1 MDMVNVKVLDQSYE
15 FPMLSTLEDVYLK
28 LKDNYSNPV
37 MVGMIDNEIHEL
49 SYKITKDCSVTFI
62 DSNDRVGN
70 RIYQKGL
77 IFLLS
82 YAVHCL
88 YGNSK
93 HIKVCHSIDRGIRIK
108 SDSAISSVELDNI
121 SSKMNEI
128 VSSKLE
134 ITKCLVRKKEAINY
148 FLSNGDITKASSL
161 KYLTNHYI
169 NLYKLGDIYNYLYS
183 YMPVNT
189 SYLSSFKLTRIDDFE
204 FLLLFPI
211 ALGNGVI
218 PDYVSREKIVQ
229 AYNEN
234 YKLAKKLD
242 IFTSSDINQAI
253 ATGRI
258 NDIIRLT
265 EVVANN
271 NLLNLAQEIYN
282 RKDKLKLVLIAGP
295 SSSGKTTTARKLSMF
310 LKSFGLNP
318 KPLSIDDYFVDR
330 VNTPKLPNGDY
341 DYESINAIDLKLFND
356 QLMDLLSNKEVSVP
370 TYNFVTGEKEYLNKN
385 LKLESN
391 DILIVEGL
399 HGLNEKLTSL
409 VPKENKLKV
418 YVSPFT
424 DLNIDNL
431 NMVSTSDVRLLRRIV
446 RDSRTR
452 GYSAVQTIK
461 NWKNVRE
468 GEEKNIFPYQQE
480 ADYVY
485 NSALVYE
492 VGVLKLYAEPLLF
505 DIDNTSLYYE
515 EVRRLINFLSM
526 FLSMPTDSIPS
537 DSILR
542 EFIGGSYFE

>member
-1 MDMVNVKVLDQSYE
+1 M
-15 FPMLSTLEDVYLK
+15 
-28 LKDNYSNPV
+28 
-37 MVGMIDNEIHEL
+37 
-49 SYKITKDCSVTFI
+49 
-62 DSNDRVGN
+62 
-70 RIYQKGL
+70 
-77 IFLLS
+77 
-82 YAVHCL
+82 
-88 YGNSK
+88 
-93 HIKVCHSIDRGIRIK
+93 
-108 SDSAISSVELDNI
+108 
-121 SSKMNEI
+121 
-128 VSSKLE
+128 
-134 ITKCLVRKKEAINY
+134 
-148 FLSNGDITKASSL
+148 
-161 KYLTNHYI
+161 
-169 NLYKLGDIYNYLYS
+169 
-183 YMPVNT
+183 
-189 SYLSSFKLTRIDDFE
+189 
-204 FLLLFPI
+204 
-211 ALGNGVI
+211 
-218 PDYVSREKIVQ
+218 
-229 AYNEN
+229 
-234 YKLAKKLD
+234 
-242 IFTSSDINQAI
+242 
-253 ATGRI
+253 
-258 NDIIRLT
+258 
-265 EVVANN
+265 
-271 NLLNLAQEIYN
+271 
-282 RKDKLKLVLIAGP
+282 VLIAGP